1 MKQADEVIK
10 TCDECGA
17 AIYPDHL
24 EKGTAGMVDKKL
36 LCPVCFR
43 EHQRQNTKIE
53 AEETIAMVEEAE
65 VQAATD
71 DDKPEAKPKIKAFG
85 EDSVFGHV
93 VDHDESK
100 YQRPL
105 TNTGRSAVRCRTFHT
120 KLTDA
125 ALSYMD
131 SVINE
136 WIDKNPQI
144 EAKFASST
152 IGMFEGKQRQEPNL
166 IVTVFY

>member
-1 MKQADEVIK
+1 MTQADEIIK

-17 AIYPDHL
+17 AVYPDHL
-24 EKGTAGMVDKKL
+24 EKGTAGKVDEKL
-36 LCPVCFR
+36 LCPICFR
-43 EHQRQNTKIE
+43 EYQRQNTRNDP
-53 AEETIAMVEEAE
+53 EETIALVEEAE
-65 VQAATD
+65 VPVTLD
-71 DDKPEAKPKIKAFG
+71 DDKPEAKPKITAFG
-85 EDSVFGHV
+85 DDSVFGHV
-93 VDHDESK
+93 VDHNDAK

-105 TNTGRSAVRCRTFHT
+105 VNTGRSAIRCRTFHT

-131 SVINE
+131 SIINE

-144 EAKFASST
+144 EIKFATSS
-152 IGMFEGKQRQEPNL
+152 IGMFEAKRQEPHL

>member
-1 MKQADEVIK
+1 MTDDIIK

-17 AIYPDHL
+17 AVYPDHL
-24 EKGTAGMVDKKL
+24 EKGTAGMVDEKL
-36 LCPVCFR
+36 LCPVCYR
-43 EHQRQNTKIE
+43 EHQRQNSKVE
-53 AEETIAMVEEAE
+53 AEETIALVEEAE
-65 VQAATD
+65 VPNAID
-71 DDKPEAKPKIKAFG
+71 DEKPEAKPRIKAFAD
-85 EDSVFGHV
+85 DSVFGQA
-93 VDHDESK
+93 VDHSESRF
-100 YQRPL
+100 QRPL
-105 TNTGRSAVRCRTFHT
+105 VNTGRSAIRCRTFHT

-144 EAKFASST
+144 EIKFATSS
-152 IGMFEGKQRQEPNL
+152 IGIFEAKRQEPHL